1 MIIVFININRTPRV
15 FCKMKYFSTALL
27 ITTLTLLINYS
38 ANAENSNKTKVEKNA
53 PETFGKW
60 QLSCPDNH
68 KCRIAQTI
76 IQKKTE
82 KTIVIARVF
91 KDKGSVL
98 LISLPKGIF
107 LAPGVSVRI
116 DNKGKF
122 YRYPFETCDDTGC
135 HSGLKLSKRLLSALK
150 RGNFASVIFYDS
162 RQKPVLAKLSLEGF
176 TKAYKALK

>member
-1 MIIVFININRTPRV
+1 
-15 FCKMKYFSTALL
+15 MKYFSTALF
-27 ITTLTLLINYS
+27 ITTLTLLSNSS
-38 ANAENSNKTKVEKNA
+38 AFSENSNNSKIETNNSA
-53 PETFGKW
+53 TFGKW
-60 QLSCPDNH
+60 QVSCPENQ
-68 KCRIAQTI
+68 KCRAAQTI

-82 KTIVIARVF
+82 KTIIIARVF
-91 KDKGSVL
+91 KDKGGVL

-135 HSGLKLSKRLLSALK
+135 HSGLKLSKRLLRALK

-176 TKAYKALK
+176 TKAFKALK